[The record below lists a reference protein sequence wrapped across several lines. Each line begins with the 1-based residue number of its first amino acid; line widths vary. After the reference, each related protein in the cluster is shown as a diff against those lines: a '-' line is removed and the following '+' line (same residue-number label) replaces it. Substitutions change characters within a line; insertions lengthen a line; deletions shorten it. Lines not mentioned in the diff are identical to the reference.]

1 MKAEYLTPREAR
13 EMAHKICNEFEITLD
28 DIFNSPRNG
37 KRDTRDIC
45 EVVAILS
52 YILHNKHSQSTTNI
66 AKLINRNR
74 CSVHHHLNR
83 MVDSMQVD
91 NGYKKFIDR
100 IIIKTNN

>member
-1 MKAEYLTPREAR
+1 MKAEYLTPKEAR
-13 EMAHKICNEFEITLD
+13 AMAHKICEEFEITLE

-37 KRDTRDIC
+37 KRDVGDVC

-52 YILHNKHSQSTTNI
+52 YILHEKHSQSTTNI

-83 MVDSMQVD
+83 MIDSIEVDT
-91 NGYKKFIDR
+91 NYKKFIDR